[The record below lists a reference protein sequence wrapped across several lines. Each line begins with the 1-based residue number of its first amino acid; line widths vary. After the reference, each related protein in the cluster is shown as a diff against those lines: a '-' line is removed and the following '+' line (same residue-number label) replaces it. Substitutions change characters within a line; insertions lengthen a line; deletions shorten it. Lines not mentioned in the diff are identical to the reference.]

1 MSREG
6 NQREPVT
13 ARSILIPVGIGLFLA
28 LAAMLFREDSP
39 GRDEEAFWRALC
51 DALTVPGV
59 LLTCFGLL
67 SLVSEQGAFDGIG
80 FTVRKAFGQ
89 IRSEAKRAQMPKTYY
104 DYVTGKQ
111 ETQRKKP
118 LGTLYVGLAFLALA
132 AAALA
137 VYLAK
142 F

>member
-1 MSREG
+1 MAKNTNAASKERFSFLRGGKRTERTEG
-6 NQREPVT
+6 VDFYDYN
-13 ARSILIPVGIGLFLA
+13 LLA
-28 LAAMLFREDSP
+28 
-39 GRDEEAFWRALC
+39 
-51 DALTVPGV
+51 VV
-59 LLTCFGLL
+59 ILLTCFGLL

-118 LGTLYVGLAFLALA
+118 LGTLYVGLAFLAMA